1 MAKHTKDKP
10 GNPDNEPDYEVGYG
24 KPPTHS
30 RFRKGQSGNPRGW
43 TREARD
49 VKSFL
54 AQELDRKQRV
64 TVDGKVRWLTNRQIS
79 VVAQIAKARKGDPKA
94 FRAIMEF
101 DAALQLET
109 EAQVKRQD
117 LSADERATLTGHL
130 EYIRRKRRGD
140 ADAE

>member
-1 MAKHTKDKP
+1 MAKNTKDKP
-10 GNPDNEPDYEVGYG
+10 GNPDNEPEYEVGYG

-30 RFRKGQSGNPRGW
+30 RFRKGQSGNPRGR
-43 TREARD
+43 TRGVPNSKD
-49 VKSFL
+49 FL

-64 TVDGKVRWLTNRQIS
+64 TVDGKVRNLARREVIILQQVNR
-79 VVAQIAKARKGDPKA
+79 AQKGDPKA